1 MKGFECPAPSIIY
14 DYLSGDLDKDFE
26 IAITQHLDSCPACED
41 QVTKIEDSAGF
52 KMGLEKLLLH
62 NDLIDDDCIPP
73 LDPINL
79 AVTHIESVNRD
90 STDAEEEF
98 FNSLHFP
105 NYRILKM
112 IGRGGMGVVFEA
124 EQISTRRSVA
134 LKIIDP
140 AFDRFYSPERR
151 TTNRY
156 RFGVEIATAARIDH
170 ANVVTVYEGGEESN
184 CQFCAMQLVNG
195 PSLAEMIG
203 DGLDVELAAE
213 YIRQAALGVAAAHAI
228 GVIHRDIKPQN
239 ILINPDLS
247 QAKVSD
253 FGLAKFVETS
263 HEPAIT
269 RAESVFGT
277 LDYISPEQLND
288 SSTVSEAADIYSL
301 GATLY
306 FCLVGRAP
314 FRCKSASQ
322 QVKQIMELEPVE
334 PINLVEGLHPDLNAI
349 CMKCLEKKPANRYAS
364 AGELAEDIQRYFTNI
379 PTKARPS
386 NLWNRT
392 WKLCLRNKAISALVS
407 VVFVLVLTGIIA
419 GSFSYTKVLEIN
431 RKLAQTNT
439 KLMLL
444 NHENSAVNAKLS
456 TAIEHEKDLRQK
468 TEQAVQIGQRAI
480 KNFYFDVADSSD
492 FLGNKDGMQ
501 PYRLQLLELAM
512 TQFNDLSK
520 LGDTPKLKYFS
531 LMSQVNFGDLQVR
544 MGEYEAATE
553 TFGRIENTLAKI
565 EPALLDQADFKKL
578 KATVLLSQGTVCLK
592 QDRLQDAAD
601 KLSLSFAKFSTLSA
615 QDYSLINQ
623 GNMVSIGSLYA
634 VTLHRLRQYDQ
645 AMSVFNQCERAAKG
659 LASELESYNQA
670 ELNLTESEYVN
681 LHCCVLQFFG
691 SYWYANQHT
700 CGSGFIREQSRW
712 MEVLEGLELENMRT
726 EIRQQRAGFYNDFAV
741 CLQNSAPS
749 RSLHFREKAVN
760 EYGKLFKNNEE
771 VPHLRFSYAMSLRNL
786 ATCFCKFNR
795 FEDAERALLQAE
807 GLISGFSELDQQSIR
822 LKKGVALIHD
832 ALSRYYFQLGDLDK
846 CLGSMKS
853 KLAVHQGIL
862 KTSKQVYEARSLVAK
877 SLEEL
882 SQIEYARNE
891 YWKSL
896 ASYFKALAVYGS
908 MGQEELEQQI
918 IRSRDLLFKIAKGI
932 LVPIFPVHESPN
944 SQ

>member
-1 MKGFECPAPSIIY
+1 MKGFECPDPTIIR
-14 DYLSGDLDKDFE
+14 DYLSGDLDESSE
-26 IAITQHLDSCPACED
+26 IEMVQHLNSCTACED
-41 QVTKIEDSAGF
+41 HVSRIEGSAGF
-52 KMGLEKLLLH
+52 TMGLEKLLLDD
-62 NDLIDDDCIPP
+62 DLIDDDCSPP
-73 LDPINL
+73 LDRANL
-79 AVTHIESVNRD
+79 AVRQIQSVSRESIE
-90 STDAEEEF
+90 AEDEF
-98 FNSLHFP
+98 FNSLHFS

-140 AFDRFYSPERR
+140 AFDHFYSAERR
-151 TTNRY
+151 ATNRF

-170 ANVVTVYEGGEESN
+170 ANVVTIYEGGEESN
-184 CQFCAMQLVNG
+184 CQFCAMQLVKG

-263 HEPAIT
+263 QEPALTI
-269 RAESVFGT
+269 AESVFGT

-288 SSTVSEAADIYSL
+288 SSTVTEAADIYSL

-306 FCLVGRAP
+306 FCLVGRTP
-314 FRCKSASQ
+314 FRCKSVSQ

-364 AGELAEDIQRYFTNI
+364 ANDLAEDIQRYFNNI
-379 PTKARPS
+379 PTNARPS
-386 NLWNRT
+386 NPWNRT
-392 WKLCLRNKAISALVS
+392 WKLCLRNKAISALAS
-407 VVFVLVLTGIIA
+407 IVFVLVLTGIIA

-439 KLMLL
+439 KLMVL
-444 NHENSAVNAKLS
+444 NHENSAVNARLS
-456 TAIEHEKDLRQK
+456 TAVEHEKDLRQK

-480 KNFYFDVADSSD
+480 KNFYFDIADSSE

-544 MGEYEAATE
+544 VGEYKEATE
-553 TFGRIENTLAKI
+553 TFRRVESTFANI
-565 EPALLDQADFKKL
+565 EPDLLSQADFQKL
-578 KATVLLSQGTVCLK
+578 EATVLLSQGTIFLK
-592 QDRLQDAAD
+592 QNRLQDAAD
-601 KLSLSFAKFSTLSA
+601 KLGRAFAKISTLSER
-615 QDYSLINQ
+615 DSSLINH
-623 GNMVSIGSLYA
+623 GNKVSIGSLYA

-645 AMSVFNQCERAAKG
+645 AMSVFKQCDPDAKE
-659 LASELESYNQA
+659 LTRELESYNHT

-681 LHCCVLQFFG
+681 LHCSVLQFFG

-700 CGSGFIREQSRW
+700 CGTGFIREQSRW
-712 MEVLEGLELENMRT
+712 IAVLEGLELENMRI
-726 EIRQQRAGFYNDFAV
+726 EIRELRAGFYNDFAV

-749 RSLHFREKAVN
+749 RSLYFREKAVF
-760 EYGKLFKNNEE
+760 EYEKLFRNNEE
-771 VPHLRFSYAMSLRNL
+771 VPDLRFSYAMSLKNL
-786 ATCFCKFNR
+786 ATRFCTLER
-795 FEDAERALLQAE
+795 FEDAERAILRAE
-807 GLISGFSELDQQSIR
+807 GIISGFSELDQESVR
-822 LKKGVALIHD
+822 FKKGIAQIHD
-832 ALSRYYFQLGDLDK
+832 ALAQHYYREGLDK
-846 CLGSMKS
+846 
-853 KLAVHQGIL
+853 
-862 KTSKQVYEARSLVAK
+862 
-877 SLEEL
+877 
-882 SQIEYARNE
+882 
-891 YWKSL
+891 
-896 ASYFKALAVYGS
+896 
-908 MGQEELEQQI
+908 
-918 IRSRDLLFKIAKGI
+918 
-932 LVPIFPVHESPN
+932 
-944 SQ
+944 